1 MAYDPYDLTQ
11 HPPRSPR
18 VKLGGFVLLP
28 RTIDKGRAFL
38 AGKVGEY
45 KFNCPMD
52 QRLFSFIGI
61 GEKQFLDILSR
72 SRSDSEVLEEI
83 LKLSSLPAWQ
93 IENWSQFQQ
102 NSGPTDLESQ
112 KFFMETLQKIAPHR
126 RDISSWFDLLDL
138 DDYASFGG
146 QP

>member
-28 RTIDKGRAFL
+28 RAIDKGRAFL

-72 SRSDSEVLEEI
+72 SRSDREVLEEI

-112 KFFMETLQKIAPHR
+112 KFFMETLQKMAPHR

>member
-28 RTIDKGRAFL
+28 RAIDKGRALL

-72 SRSDSEVLEEI
+72 SRSDREVLEEI

-112 KFFMETLQKIAPHR
+112 KFFMETLQKMAPHR